1 MRRAAVSN
9 QKLFGL
15 KLQHDACRRLDYVA
29 KHDAA
34 VSKKFWLAPWDCKN
48 ILHFWV

>member
-9 QKLFGL
+9 QKLNQKVFDL
-15 KLQHDACRRLDYVA
+15 KRRDDACHRFNYVA

-34 VSKKFWLAPWDCKN
+34 VSKKFWLAP
-48 ILHFWV
+48 